1 MFYCF
6 FSFFL
11 FFFLLLFYFFVF
23 IFFLVNGGCK
33 AFPYI
38 YAMACFCS
46 PVKLS
51 SFANS
56 TN

>member
-51 SFANS
+51 SFTNS

>member
-6 FSFFL
+6 FSFFSSFFSSFIFLFL
-11 FFFLLLFYFFVF
+11 FFFL
-23 IFFLVNGGCK
+23 VNEGCK